1 MTLFDQNKIVHNF
14 RNMDTLGFSYNIA
27 YHGINIS
34 NFNKNQD
41 QKFLLPE
48 FFNSE
53 YKCYNVDAWLEE
65 NWVTGLVVLK
75 INNITN
81 ATLLSEQYFRGND
94 RYSKVISW
102 STGKSFV
109 SALVGIAI
117 RKGYINSINDHVTK
131 YVPVLKESG
140 YNEVKIKD
148 VLQMS
153 SGVKFDEDYSNF
165 WSDINKMS
173 RSMALGGNFDNF
185 MMSLKQENQQN
196 QSKKVHN
203 YISTDTQVLGMV
215 IKGATN
221 ESLTDFLQENL
232 WGVGGFEC
240 DLFWLLDNC
249 DSHRELA
256 FGTINTC
263 TRDYARFGWLYLNK
277 GKSPLDGKQ
286 IISAEWVNKSV
297 TPDEPYLMP
306 GMNKKF
312 PLGYGYQWWIP
323 GNPNNNTQP
332 LGDYLAIGVYGQ
344 FIYVSPM
351 NNVVIAMNSANPNYN
366 MRSDLLELETIEMF
380 RAIATEANSIKI

>member
-27 YHGINIS
+27 YHGINIA

-41 QKFLLPE
+41 QKFMLPE

-53 YKCYNVDAWLEE
+53 YKCYNVDVWLEE

-81 ATLLSEQYFRGND
+81 ATLLSEQYYRGND

-117 RKGYINSINDHVTK
+117 QKGYINSINDHVTK

-153 SGVKFDEDYSNF
+153 SGVKFDEDYANF

-173 RSMALGGNFDNF
+173 RTIALGGNFDNF
-185 MMSLKQENQQN
+185 MISLQQETQQN

-221 ESLTDFLQENL
+221 ESLTEFLQKNL
-232 WGVGGFEC
+232 WGLGGFEC

-249 DSHRELA
+249 DSQRELA

-286 IISAEWVNKSV
+286 LISDEWINKSV
-297 TPDEPYLMP
+297 TSDEPYLMP
-306 GMNKKF
+306 GTNKKF

-323 GNPNNNTQP
+323 ENPNNNTQP

-351 NNVVIAMNSANPNYN
+351 HNVVIAMNSANPNYN

-380 RAIATEANSIKI
+380 RAIANEAN